1 MKVDSEKPASDLS
14 VGDGEVTAFYESLN
28 QPRPMLFV
36 ISGPSGVGKDVTLN
50 LLKQSGYPFH
60 FMITAT
66 TRPIRPSEVNG
77 VDYHFVSI
85 GEFAE
90 MIDNDE
96 LLEHAVVYGDYKGIP
111 KQQVRKALAT
121 GKDVIMRIDVQ
132 GAATIRQLVPN
143 AVTIFLNAESEEELI
158 RRLRERKT
166 EPEDKLKMRIATARQ
181 ELKRINEF
189 DYAVVNRTNRQQET
203 SEYVLAI
210 IKAEKCRVDWEPV
223 KL

>member
-1 MKVDSEKPASDLS
+1 
-14 VGDGEVTAFYESLN
+14 
-28 QPRPMLFV
+28 MLFV

-50 LLKQSGYPFH
+50 LLKQSDYPFH
-60 FMITAT
+60 FVVTAT
-66 TRPIRPSEVNG
+66 TRPIRPGEVDG
-77 VDYHFVSI
+77 IDYHFVSI

-111 KQQVRKALAT
+111 KQQVRDALTT
-121 GKDVIMRIDVQ
+121 GQDVIMRIDVQ

-203 SEYVLAI
+203 CEYVLSI